1 MIFGVLCWIILGIG
15 VYACAAPRIRE
26 RNVQKGMMDHIYSIH
41 GHLLPSGLC
50 NKAVSYS
57 TYAGYG
63 VTSSGEFTHYYQPRT
78 GSVSVGFIACIGDG
92 HGTIIDAYQLPRS
105 DQSDPFFTL
114 PRNKRDGTMRYV
126 IDKNG
131 KHYFI
136 DFTPDD

>member
-1 MIFGVLCWIILGIG
+1 MIIAVALWIFTATILI
-15 VYACAAPRIRE
+15 VWIVSALRRY
-26 RNVQKGMMDHIYSIH
+26 NVKAGMMDHIYSIH
-41 GHLLPSGLC
+41 GHLLPSELC

-57 TYAGYG
+57 AYAGYG

-78 GSVSVGFIACIGDG
+78 GSVSVGFVTCLMNNDG
-92 HGTIIDAYQLPRS
+92 VIRTQQLPRS

-126 IDKNG
+126 TDKNG

-136 DFTPDD
+136 DFTPD